1 QAVAAAIGNY
11 TRLIQTASVN
21 EGQDPAAATVY
32 LQAASNLMHGPGG
45 ILAQVD
51 ALRAY
56 FTAGLDQADLNL
68 EITAGMLGLSVGIAL
83 ALLVLLVRTQHFVR
97 ARFRRRRNNRLL
109 AATLLLVFVLIGT
122 GAGAVQAAQSI
133 QAGESDSYA
142 RLANLWSA
150 RALVY
155 DASGNQSLIQIAPG
169 GC

>member
-1 QAVAAAIGNY
+1 
-11 TRLIQTASVN
+11 
-21 EGQDPAAATVY
+21 
-32 LQAASNLMHGPGG
+32 
-45 ILAQVD
+45 
-51 ALRAY
+51 
-56 FTAGLDQADLNL
+56 
-68 EITAGMLGLSVGIAL
+68 MLGLSVGIAL

-109 AATLLLVFVLIGT
+109 AATLLLVFVLVGT

-155 DASGNQSLIQIAPG
+155 DASGNESLIQIAPDG
-169 GC
+169 SPQFNQLFRQETDQLVDRPLTDQLIQQAASGQ